1 MVLVHGNLKVKM
13 PPLEKTCSGK
23 NGRMEIVEPSVIG
36 FVGVCE
42 LIESATSADDIM
54 IPTTTFTWI
63 SNIEKKKIDSI
74 ERS

>member
-23 NGRMEIVEPSVIG
+23 NGQKESVEPSVIG

-42 LIESATSADDIM
+42 LVESATSADDIV
-54 IPTTTFTWI
+54 IPTTTFTW
-63 SNIEKKKIDSI
+63 STYLDKKTINSVD
-74 ERS
+74 RS

>member
-23 NGRMEIVEPSVIG
+23 NGQMEIIEPSVIG

-42 LIESATSADDIM
+42 LVESATSADDIT
-54 IPTTTFTWI
+54 IPTTTFTWT
-63 SNIEKKKIDSI
+63 SNIEKKRINSVEKS
-74 ERS
+74 